1 MTTSDL
7 IEITDEHGQPTGER
21 MTLDQA
27 NDQGRWHHTAH
38 IVLYTSDGQIL
49 VQKRA
54 SGIVRYPSL
63 IDITVGGVVY
73 AEETPEMAIVR
84 RVSEELGV
92 QIEPENLHK
101 LGTTKY
107 NHQVKRYD
115 KHVRVILHNYIA
127 ELPDANVSLRYMQ
140 NEVSWAGFISLKQAE
155 QFITNGKLDHIG
167 RLIPRPKYYK
177 LFLDAITKKLHDS

>member
-1 MTTSDL
+1 MTTSHL

-38 IVLYTSDGQIL
+38 IVLYTADGQIL

-73 AEETPEMAIVR
+73 AKETPEMAIVR

-92 QIEPENLHK
+92 QIEPESLHK

-140 NEVSWAGFISLKQAE
+140 NEVSWAGFISLSQAE
-155 QFITNGKLDHIG
+155 RFIANGKLDHIG

-177 LFLDAITKKLHDS
+177 LFLDAIAKKLHNS